1 MANLDQICDYMADF
15 VTDEQAKFLLVQSN
29 TPSGTTAGRIITDS
43 QYAGKYM
50 VVGYSIST
58 SGNWY
63 QNISVVNYI
72 SVQSDGIWMQLSTA
86 AWGGLPC
93 KILLYKYA

>member
-1 MANLDQICDYMADF
+1 MATLDNIMDYLA
-15 VTDEQAKFLLVQSN
+15 DEQGKFLLVQSN

-43 QYAGKYM
+43 KYAGKYM

-72 SVQSDGIWMQLSTA
+72 SVQSDGIWMQLNTA
-86 AWGGLPC
+86 AWGSLPI